1 MQAIKQFIDLIN
13 SQHQPCKLITT
24 ETAVQYLHARKFDV
38 QKAVE
43 LYQANLS
50 TRKREELFGIDP
62 TSDPLRIELAS
73 EKFTVLVSYSTH
85 EVKVIIV

>member
-1 MQAIKQFIDLIN
+1 
-13 SQHQPCKLITT
+13 
-24 ETAVQYLHARKFDV
+24 
-38 QKAVE
+38 VE

-85 EVKVIIV
+85 EVEVIIV